1 MSHAMIRATT
11 AIYVRQLS
19 RTAVRDIVKNGS
31 RGMASLSG
39 GQMLTQL
46 AKEYPHKDAI
56 RYEHKNQKYT
66 FKDLEYFA
74 ESIACGFTE
83 QGFRPG
89 DKVLSWLPLHFSE
102 QHAPRLDLSS
112 TTWILPKRLRIET
125 VQASLKKALEV
136 TEANILV
143 TQEAGS
149 DVNYVYIVKEVI
161 PETRI
166 WDFGEGLPFFSP
178 HFPHLRYPLHT
189 GFDHKDKEGMIPFR
203 HMIVPSGL
211 LEEQLAG
218 FKASGDTPL
227 CGELKMGPDG
237 PTPGK
242 ILSNDEVA
250 KHNVWPIYNS
260 ILKKEYL
267 EIEGI
272 GNVW

>member
-1 MSHAMIRATT
+1 MILEFACSKAGFILYNLDPAQ
-11 AIYVRQLS
+11 AI
-19 RTAVRDIVKNGS
+19 TDRDG
-31 RGMASLSG
+31 
-39 GQMLTQL
+39 
-46 AKEYPHKDAI
+46 AK
-56 RYEHKNQKYT
+56 
-66 FKDLEYFA
+66 
-74 ESIACGFTE
+74 
-83 QGFRPG
+83 
-89 DKVLSWLPLHFSE
+89 
-102 QHAPRLDLSS
+102 
-112 TTWILPKRLRIET
+112 
-125 VQASLKKALEV
+125 ASLKKALEV

-218 FKASGDTPL
+218 FKANGDTPL

-250 KHNVWPIYNS
+250 KHNVWPTYNS

-267 EIEGI
+267 EIGGI
-272 GNVW
+272 GNIW